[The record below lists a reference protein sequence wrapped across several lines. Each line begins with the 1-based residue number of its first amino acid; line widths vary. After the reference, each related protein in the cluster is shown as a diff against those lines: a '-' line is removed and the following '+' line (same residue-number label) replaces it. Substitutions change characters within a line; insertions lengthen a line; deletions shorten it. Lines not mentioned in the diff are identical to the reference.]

1 MNHHK
6 SNKTSPAILIL
17 GIAGAI
23 LAFGAGAAW
32 WAKYSLD
39 SRNEPNPISKNPP
52 VTTQEPPLIPETS
65 NPTQEQK
72 QVTICWLNPTTNQ
85 IELVSKTL
93 KFPKSAEQA
102 SILKTAFDQLLAGPS
117 KSAKYTT
124 TIPDGTKVLEIKTTG
139 EGVKVNLSQEF
150 VTGGGSAAMTGRLA
164 QVVYTATSLD
174 TEDKVWISVE
184 GKPLTTLGG
193 EGVLV
198 SQPMTRQEFKDN
210 FQL

>member
-6 SNKTSPAILIL
+6 SNKPFPLLLIL
-17 GIAGAI
+17 GVAGAI
-23 LAFGAGAAW
+23 LALGAGAAW

-39 SRNEPNPISKNPP
+39 SRNEPPPISKNPP
-52 VTTQEPPLIPETS
+52 VSTTEPPFIPT
-65 NPTQEQK
+65 PTPVAQQK
-72 QVTICWLNPTTNQ
+72 QVTICWLNPTTNK

-93 KFPKSAEQA
+93 NFPESVEQA
-102 SILKTAFDQLLAGPS
+102 IILKTAFEQLLAGPS
-117 KSAKYTT
+117 KSAEYTT
-124 TIPDGTKVLEIKTTG
+124 TIPDGTKVLDIKTTE
-139 EGVKVNLSQEF
+139 EGVKINLSQEF

-174 TEDKVWISVE
+174 QEHKVWISVE

-193 EGVLV
+193 EGILV
-198 SQPMTRQEFKDN
+198 SQPMSRQEFNDN

>member
-6 SNKTSPAILIL
+6 SNKPSSLIVIL
-17 GIAGAI
+17 GVAGAI
-23 LAFGAGAAW
+23 LLLGAGAAW

-39 SRNEPNPISKNPP
+39 SRNEPPSISNNPP
-52 VTTQEPPLIPETS
+52 VTTQDPPLLPTPT
-65 NPTQEQK
+65 PTQEQK
-72 QVTICWLNPTTNQ
+72 QVTICWLNPTTNK

-93 KFPKSAEQA
+93 NFPESVEQA
-102 SILKTAFDQLLAGPS
+102 IILKTAFDQLLAGPS
-117 KSAKYTT
+117 KSAEYTT
-124 TIPDGTKVLEIKTTG
+124 TIPDGTKVLDIKTTE
-139 EGVKVNLSQEF
+139 EGVKINLSQEF

-174 TEDKVWISVE
+174 QEHKVWISVE

-193 EGVLV
+193 EGILV
-198 SQPMTRQEFKDN
+198 SQPMSRQEFNDN